1 MQMPLCSFPTGAP
14 EIRCFS
20 FPYGAISITI

>member
-1 MQMPLCSFPTGAP
+1 MPLCSFPTGAP